1 MNKGIVYA
9 LLACFLWGLDFII
22 PGFLVHFSPIEIALG
37 RYLTYGTISL
47 ILIYRTWSQGGFRY
61 PRTVWIKSLF
71 YSLMITVGYYICL
84 IMGVRYA
91 TPAISALVM
100 GLSPIAISFY
110 GNWKQKEVT
119 YRSLITPS
127 ILILIGL
134 FLINAPHLQ
143 TSASPQTHLWGL
155 FYSALALLVWSW
167 YVVANARFLKQNPTV
182 NSYDWNNLIGVMSI
196 FWVVLVG
203 FALQNQINLNSY
215 SQWSTDLKYFITGC
229 LILGIL
235 CSSIAEGLWN
245 KASLSL
251 PVSLAGQLTIFET
264 IFGVLFYY
272 ILLWELPPLLES
284 IGIVLFLWA
293 ITLGIRRQTVFA

>member
-1 MNKGIVYA
+1 
-9 LLACFLWGLDFII
+9 
-22 PGFLVHFSPIEIALG
+22 
-37 RYLTYGTISL
+37 
-47 ILIYRTWSQGGFRY
+47 
-61 PRTVWIKSLF
+61 
-71 YSLMITVGYYICL
+71 MITVGYYICL